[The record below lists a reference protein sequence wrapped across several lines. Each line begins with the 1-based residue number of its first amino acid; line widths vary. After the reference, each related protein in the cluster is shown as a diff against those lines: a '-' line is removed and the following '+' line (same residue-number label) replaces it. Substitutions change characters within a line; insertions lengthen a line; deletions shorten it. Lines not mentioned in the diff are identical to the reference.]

1 MKKKAT
7 FLLLATVA
15 AAIAA
20 DAVAAQSATS
30 ARSEEAGVVA
40 AAMNYMEGALT
51 ADADRLARG
60 VHPELT
66 KVVIG
71 TNRDTGRQSLSYN
84 TATTLVEIVRGSG
97 DRFTGLDNRFTNLSR
112 DVDVTVFNIGNDIA
126 AARAV
131 GQIWYDY
138 MLLAKMHGEWRIVN
152 VLWARHNPDLENETD
167 NAELR
172 SEVRA
177 TALNYIE
184 GAYSG
189 DADRMERALHPELT
203 KMLLT
208 GDPNTG
214 EPFLYKMGASN
225 LIEGTRAGM
234 GTLDPD
240 QRDIEVDIFDISHD
254 IALVKVASAMYID
267 LLQIGMVNGEWKII
281 NVLWVP
287 NPDRPRGEL

>member
-1 MKKKAT
+1 MRRLLPV
-7 FLLLATVA
+7 LLLALLAAGATVDA
-15 AAIAA
+15 
-20 DAVAAQSATS
+20 AVAQSRTS
-30 ARSEEAGVVA
+30 TQNEEAGVIA

-51 ADADRLARG
+51 ADGDRLARG

-66 KVVIG
+66 KVVVN

-84 TATTLVEIVRGSG
+84 TLVEIVRGSG
-97 DRFTGLDNRFTNLSR
+97 DRFTGLDR
-112 DVDVTVFNIGNDIA
+112 DVDVTVFDIGNDIA

-138 MLLAKMHGEWRIVN
+138 LLLAKMHGEWRIVN
-152 VLWARHNPDLENETD
+152 VLWAGHNPELENETD

-172 SEVRA
+172 GEVRA

-189 DADRMERALHPELT
+189 DADRMEQALHPELT

-208 GDPNTG
+208 RDRNTG

-234 GTLDPD
+234 GTLEPD
-240 QRDIEVDIFDISHD
+240 QRNIEVDIFDISHD

-267 LLQIGMVNGEWKII
+267 LLQIGKVNGEWKII

-287 NPDRPRGEL
+287 NPENVRGEL